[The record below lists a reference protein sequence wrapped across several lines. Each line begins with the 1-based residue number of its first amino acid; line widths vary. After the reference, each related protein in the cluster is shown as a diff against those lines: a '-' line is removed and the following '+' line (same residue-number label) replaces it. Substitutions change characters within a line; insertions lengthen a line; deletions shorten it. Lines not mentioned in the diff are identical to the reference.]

1 MALTSELPAQP
12 VAPAIQMRMD
22 MGELYVV
29 EGRKRRRRQMTQ
41 RKSALRVK
49 EKKKGPRAPEKRG
62 ALSYKTNNSNVS
74 GLGNLNKKI

>member
-1 MALTSELPAQP
+1 LTRALPAQP
-12 VAPAIQMRMD
+12 VAPATQMRMD

-49 EKKKGPRAPEKRG
+49 EKKKGLRAPEKRG

>member
-1 MALTSELPAQP
+1 
-12 VAPAIQMRMD
+12 MD

-49 EKKKGPRAPEKRG
+49 EKKKGLRAPEKRG